1 MKPVRKIINY
11 VLIFLL
17 PVNFVSYSKNSEIV
31 NVEIDEDDYLKQFQ
45 DTTLLKSI
53 PENYFLDDLNESS
66 IINHFKRIK
75 EEKKKNENI
84 KQPNFLKKLIL
95 KEIDFKTFLIRF
107 HNQKI
112 EQSSELFLFKT
123 EMVFSKV
130 HKYLSQNEEESQVQR
145 NIKHE
150 REHFIIAKKH
160 GIEIYYGI
168 RVNIIDRNKKETNF
182 RITATVFPLIEKKAF
197 KENWSLKKYINVSK
211 ECLQVSK
218 MSPGDL
224 KSLKSL
230 EAIEKNHK
238 L

>member
-84 KQPNFLKKLIL
+84 KQPNF
-95 KEIDFKTFLIRF
+95 
-107 HNQKI
+107 
-112 EQSSELFLFKT
+112 
-123 EMVFSKV
+123 
-130 HKYLSQNEEESQVQR
+130 
-145 NIKHE
+145 
-150 REHFIIAKKH
+150 
-160 GIEIYYGI
+160 
-168 RVNIIDRNKKETNF
+168 
-182 RITATVFPLIEKKAF
+182 P
-197 KENWSLKKYINVSK
+197 NVPNL
-211 ECLQVSK
+211 C
-218 MSPGDL
+218 
-224 KSLKSL
+224 
-230 EAIEKNHK
+230 
-238 L
+238 